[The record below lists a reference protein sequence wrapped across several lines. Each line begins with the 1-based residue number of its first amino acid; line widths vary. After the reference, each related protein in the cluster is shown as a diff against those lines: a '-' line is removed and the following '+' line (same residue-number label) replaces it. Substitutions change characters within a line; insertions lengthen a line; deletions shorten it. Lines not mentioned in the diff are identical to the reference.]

1 MADLA
6 SDDNEDT
13 GAAFVADETEFN
25 IFNTDRKLQG
35 LEQASRM
42 LAALPEKKSL
52 IYFAGGVS
60 KTGVDNQAQ
69 LEATVTAA
77 SKANV
82 AFYPVDTRGLIGRPS
97 RRRRGQRRIARL
109 GLFHRFGLQLAAQQH
124 QQLAGD
130 AGHAGRRYEA
140 ILRIGRR
147 YRDQHQGRFHAQ
159 FESGFLAESRT
170 RNERPQD

>member
-35 LEQASRM
+35 LQQAARM
-42 LAALPEKKSL
+42 PAAHPEKKPL
-52 IYFAGGVS
+52 IYFAGGLS

-97 RRRRGQRRIARL
+97 RRRRQQGRVARL
-109 GLFHRFGLQLAAQQH
+109 GRIHRFGLQYAAQ
-124 QQLAGD
+124 
-130 AGHAGRRYEA
+130 
-140 ILRIGRR
+140 
-147 YRDQHQGRFHAQ
+147 
-159 FESGFLAESRT
+159 
-170 RNERPQD
+170 